1 MPRRKKPEED
11 KKEEPS
17 FEIEEEIIYEKLGEQ
32 EGKTESKKESNS
44 ILPTPILR
52 QAKVVLILKHKNE
65 IIIELPDHTGERI
78 QYNPDIHSQ
87 LKEGDLI
94 DVP

>member
-1 MPRRKKPEED
+1 MAKKKKVEETPEPEVM
-11 KKEEPS
+11 EPS
-17 FEIEEEIIYEKLGEQ
+17 FLTEDEFEIEWGEP
-32 EGKTESKKESNS
+32 ESKKESNQT
-44 ILPTPILR
+44 LPTPILR

-65 IIIELPDHTGERI
+65 IIIELLSDNTGERI

>member
-1 MPRRKKPEED
+1 MPRRKKPEEE
-11 KKEEPS
+11 KPS
-17 FEIEEEIIYEKLGEQ
+17 FELEEEIIYEKLDEQ

-44 ILPTPILR
+44 TLR
-52 QAKVVLILKHKNE
+52 KAKVVLILKHKNE

-78 QYNPDIHSQ
+78 QYNPEIHSQ
-87 LKEGDLI
+87 LREGDLI